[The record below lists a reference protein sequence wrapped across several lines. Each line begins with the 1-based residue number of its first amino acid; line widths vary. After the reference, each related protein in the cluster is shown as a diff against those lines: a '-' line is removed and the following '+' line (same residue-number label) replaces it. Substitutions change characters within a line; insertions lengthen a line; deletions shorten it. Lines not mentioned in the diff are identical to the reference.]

1 MCCTTKTKC
10 HQGRQLVLNYKLSM
24 LSMLCLLISKKSIAC
39 QSTSVSS
46 DLVPELESKHVHIR
60 DPEFVK
66 KAIEHMMKDGAK
78 KLQIVADFD
87 RTLSKYKHQ
96 GQVCATCHNVLEESH
111 VMPDFFKEQATA
123 LRDKYIPLEFS
134 HDLTVEQKIPLMIEW
149 YKAGVAM
156 YVGSGI
162 RSQDV
167 SVSVAKARLV
177 LRDGCMWFFDE
188 LHQHQI
194 PLLIFS
200 AGIGDIIE
208 EVITQQARMHDNMKI
223 VSNFMD
229 FDSEGKLIGFKGEM
243 IHTYNKNEN
252 AVHDSDYFKRL
263 KHHENLILLGDSL
276 GDLRMAEGAEVTH
289 MLKIGF
295 LNHHVETNLK
305 PYMDS
310 FDIVIQEDESMDV
323 VNAILKTILGQ

>member
-1 MCCTTKTKC
+1 ME
-10 HQGRQLVLNYKLSM
+10 M
-24 LSMLCLLISKKSIAC
+24 
-39 QSTSVSS
+39 
-46 DLVPELESKHVHIR
+46 VPELESKHVHIR

-66 KAIEHMMKDGAK
+66 KAIEHMTKDGAS
-78 KLQIVADFD
+78 KLQVVADFD
-87 RTLSKYKHQ
+87 STLSKHKHR

-111 VMPDFFKEQATA
+111 VMPDFFKDQATA
-123 LRDKYIPLEFS
+123 LRNKYMPLEFS
-134 HDLTVEQKIPLMIEW
+134 HDLTVEEKIPLMIEW

-162 RSQDV
+162 RSQDI
-167 SVSVAKARLV
+167 SVSVAKAKLL
-177 LRDGCMWFFDE
+177 LRDDCLWFFDE
-188 LHQHQI
+188 LHQHGI

-208 EVITQQARMHDNMKI
+208 EVITQQARMLDNMKI

-252 AVHDSDYFKRL
+252 AVHKSDYFERL

-305 PYMDS
+305 PYMES
-310 FDIVIQEDESMDV
+310 YDIVIQEDETMDV
-323 VNAILKTILGQ
+323 VNAVLKKILGQ

>member
-1 MCCTTKTKC
+1 M
-10 HQGRQLVLNYKLSM
+10 
-24 LSMLCLLISKKSIAC
+24 
-39 QSTSVSS
+39 SVFQ
-46 DLVPELESKHVHIR
+46 VPELESKHVHIR

-149 YKAGVAM
+149 WTSAHELMMKCL
-156 YVGSGI
+156 
-162 RSQDV
+162 V
-167 SVSVAKARLV
+167 SKDSIVQMVKESSSR